1 MKKEEKKELTL
12 ECIGWY
18 LDNIQEKLDDI
29 KARKANFLEVTGDYV
44 LIEEM
49 DHLNKKLKARILLL
63 KRVLKVE

>member
-29 KARKANFLEVTGDYV
+29 RARKATFLDTTGDFFMV
-44 LIEEM
+44 EEM
-49 DHLNKKLKARILLL
+49 DHLNKKLKTRILLL